1 MDASLYQSMT
11 LGAKLGIVGLLIFVG
26 FFILW
31 VSAIVSVIRNK
42 QIATAGE
49 KVGWIVLNLFTGV
62 IGSIIYFFKFRFL
75 KRAWATFGLVAAFI
89 VLVVVYAVVQSRQIV
104 FDPNDPWASCPV
116 GQDCGISVGNGDA
129 KDTVLGDY
137 VKFSD
142 PAFSFQIEYP
152 EDASLTPID
161 NPDVGI
167 KVVTFALLLSG
178 DANEMIFGNV
188 TVSESD
194 ITESGMTSEQYLQ
207 QLIKTATQSLS
218 GSLEAEVL
226 EFSEVDVSG
235 VPARKLVVKYTR
247 SMPFE
252 GVSKELQV
260 FAVKDNRAFIFNFS
274 SDEAGFEQL
283 IGIAEHMADSLQ
295 IK

>member
-1 MDASLYQSMT
+1 MDASFYSSMSF
-11 LGAKLGIVGLLIFVG
+11 GAKIGFVGLLIFAG

-31 VSAIVSVIRNK
+31 VSAIVSIIRNK

-75 KRAWATFGLVAAFI
+75 KRAWTTFGLVAAFI

-142 PAFSFQIEYP
+142 PAFNFQIEYP
-152 EDASLTPID
+152 AGATATPID
-161 NPDVGI
+161 VEGGI
-167 KVVTFALLLSG
+167 KLVSFLILLPDS
-178 DANEMIFGNV
+178 IGNV
-188 TVSESD
+188 FEDVTMSEID
-194 ITESGMTSEQYLQ
+194 ITELNMTPEQYLQ
-207 QLIKTATQSLS
+207 QQIKSMTQSLDNN
-218 GSLEAEVL
+218 LKVEVL
-226 EFSEVDVSG
+226 ESEKIEVSG

-283 IGIAEHMADSLQ
+283 IGIAEHMVDSLQ